1 MISKSSSTLAWG
13 LSRRMAWI
21 SRRLFTCSMLQW
33 STKSING
40 HCHVSFLH
48 HTTNIRH
55 QTTELYA
62 TFIKFIRNLSAQL
75 LGVAS
80 HPHIRSYITL
90 CNSPSSPISPFEIS
104 KLLFL
109 SLFFL
114 LVFFFFFSFL
124 DVVNLNSYLN
134 SFDAVCS
141 VYSLRLTI
149 FIQGFEFR
157 CSYKK
162 IVSRKYVRVYF

>member
-1 MISKSSSTLAWG
+1 MATVMCHFFIIRQTSVIRPRSYTRH
-13 LSRRMAWI
+13 LS
-21 SRRLFTCSMLQW
+21 
-33 STKSING
+33 
-40 HCHVSFLH
+40 
-48 HTTNIRH
+48 
-55 QTTELYA
+55 
-62 TFIKFIRNLSAQL
+62 NLSAIYPHNYLELPLTHTSGAISHCVTL
-75 LGVAS
+75 LPPLSVLLKS
-80 HPHIRSYITL
+80 QNFSFSL
-90 CNSPSSPISPFEIS
+90 SSF
-104 KLLFL
+104 F
-109 SLFFL
+109 LFF
-114 LVFFFFFSFL
+114 FFFFFSFL